1 MKLFNFG
8 NGVENQIGEI
18 KNYVGEI
25 KNANPE
31 KVDYR
36 AIRTKFN
43 VMVAGALIGARIEEN
58 DKHEFE
64 TKGWSKLPN
73 KNQTGEIMMIVADF
87 IDTVEPK
94 FICADAGVEQDMA
107 IIDPLERNIHDM
119 EKVNNT
125 DFKDMLFKNIYKCLS
140 KEDFQMLALLAE
152 RLRKHNMKVVGLWAI
167 GVTVVVAGVAGVY
180 LYQKKQKENKAEEDY
195 SSNENYDDVG
205 SDVVITVD
213 DDTPVVIVS
222 DDASEVTV
230 LD

>member
-1 MKLFNFG
+1 MKLFNLG

-18 KNYVGEI
+18 KNYVGEV
-25 KNANPE
+25 KNANAA

-36 AIRTKFN
+36 EIRTKFN
-43 VMVAGALIGARIEEN
+43 IMVVGALIGARIEEN

-73 KNQTGEIMMIVADF
+73 KNQTGELMMIVADF
-87 IDTVEPK
+87 IDNIEPT
-94 FICADAGVEQDMA
+94 FLCADAGVDEDMA
-107 IIDPLERNIHDM
+107 VIDPLGRNIHDM
-119 EKVNNT
+119 EKVNNK
-125 DFKDMLFKNIYKCLS
+125 DFKDMLFKNIYRCLS

-152 RLRKHNMKVVGLWAI
+152 RLRKHNMKVVGLWAV
-167 GVTVVVAGVAGVY
+167 GVTVIIAGVAGAYVY
-180 LYQKKQKENKAEEDY
+180 HKKQKEKAAEEDE
-195 SSNENYDDVG
+195 STNENYDDV

-213 DDTPVVIVS
+213 DETPVVIVS